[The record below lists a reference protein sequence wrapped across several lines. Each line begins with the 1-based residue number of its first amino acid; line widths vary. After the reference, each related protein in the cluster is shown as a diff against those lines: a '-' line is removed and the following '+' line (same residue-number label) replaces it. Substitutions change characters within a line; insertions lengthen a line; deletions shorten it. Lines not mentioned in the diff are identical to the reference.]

1 MKKIIIL
8 LAIVALHSCDI
19 PAKYPITH
27 HTRSG
32 CITYINDS
40 IVVISTNV
48 SGLDNY
54 ETKIINLKN
63 NNYGRRTCSIRDS
76 EDADKERI

>member
-27 HTRSG
+27 HTCSG

-54 ETKIINLKN
+54 ETKIINLK
-63 NNYGRRTCSIRDS
+63 
-76 EDADKERI
+76 KQ

>member
-1 MKKIIIL
+1 M
-8 LAIVALHSCDI
+8 VALHSCDI

-54 ETKIINLKN
+54 ETKIINLK
-63 NNYGRRTCSIRDS
+63 
-76 EDADKERI
+76 KQ

>member
-32 CITYINDS
+32 CITYINDRK
-40 IVVISTNV
+40 IVISSFV
-48 SGLDNY
+48 IDR
-54 ETKIINLKN
+54 IIVIFAALS
-63 NNYGRRTCSIRDS
+63 T
-76 EDADKERI
+76 

>member
-1 MKKIIIL
+1 MKKLIIIL
-8 LAIVALHSCDI
+8 AIATLHSCNI
-19 PAKYPITH
+19 PVKYPMTH

-54 ETKIINLKN
+54 ETKIINLK
-63 NNYGRRTCSIRDS
+63 
-76 EDADKERI
+76 KQ